1 MKENIKLKNMKGQ
14 LEIMKTLGIKPNF
27 SELERAFEI
36 ERHTIKKYYEGYEGK
51 KAKRNKVSKLDKYY
65 DEIKSKIELVGITQ
79 MGLYQYLYNKDNSI
93 GTYSNFKKY
102 LTKHKLKPS
111 KSQKVHLSVNS
122 NFKIY
127 KNSPKLSR

>member
-51 KAKRNKVSKLDKYY
+51 KAKRNKVSKFY
-65 DEIKSKIELVGITQ
+65 
-79 MGLYQYLYNKDNSI
+79 
-93 GTYSNFKKY
+93 TY
-102 LTKHKLKPS
+102 
-111 KSQKVHLSVNS
+111 
-122 NFKIY
+122 IY
-127 KNSPKLSR
+127 